1 MDRGLSEMIEK
12 TLVLVKHDGVVRS
25 LVGEIVSRF
34 EKIGLKIIAMK
45 MIHADE
51 RLADNHYIVTDEWA
65 NSVFNKTKKAYEDKG
80 KTFKFNN
87 AKEYGDM
94 IKKWNKD
101 FLMEGPVVAIVLEG
115 PHSIEI
121 VRKMVGNTEPRQA
134 LPGTI
139 RGDYIFDSY
148 SVADVK
154 ARPIR
159 NLIHASGSVDEANR
173 EISLW
178 FTKDEIVSYKRDFD
192 KHFYSK

>member
-1 MDRGLSEMIEK
+1 MIEK
-12 TLVLVKHDGVVRS
+12 TLVLVKHDGVNRG
-25 LVGEIVSRF
+25 LVGEIISRF
-34 EKIGLKIIAMK
+34 EKIGLKILAMK
-45 MIHADE
+45 MIHADDK
-51 RLADNHYIVTDEWA
+51 LAENHYQVTKEWA
-65 NSVFNKTKKAYEDKG
+65 EGVFNKTKKTYEDKG
-80 KTFKFNN
+80 KPFKFKNPM
-87 AKEYGDM
+87 EYGTM
-94 IKKWNKD
+94 IKNWNKG
-101 FLMEGPVVAIVLEG
+101 FLMEGPVVAVVLEG
-115 PHSIEI
+115 PHAIEI
-121 VRKMVGNTEPRQA
+121 VRKLVGNTEPRQA